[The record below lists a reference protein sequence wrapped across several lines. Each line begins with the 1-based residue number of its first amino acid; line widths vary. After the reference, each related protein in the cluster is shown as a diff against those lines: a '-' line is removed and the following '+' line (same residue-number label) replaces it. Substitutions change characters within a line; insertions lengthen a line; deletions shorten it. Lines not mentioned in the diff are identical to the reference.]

1 MARYEDRSG
10 GPNIRCSTAASATDS
25 QNGDAKRSSRIG
37 VRSQPGPTIDNR
49 PTTATLYQ
57 SKDLLAAGQIPGMHD
72 LINVAFAYS
81 HNRVGLFPNDSL
93 RLESHGQLIEALSA
107 DDTFT
112 YVVSYADTDVAIG
125 VASAK
130 RYRETIELQ
139 AVTIDNPAGAWKRT
153 GFSDPDIEG
162 WELSLMAVDPSLQRK
177 GLAGLLMEL
186 VEGEV
191 KTRFSQARVERALP
205 GLKLVMMLT
214 TAKEVNEGF
223 YKRKGYSLD
232 YETFHGPGWFGS
244 PKGFHI
250 AHMSK
255 QVEL

>member
-1 MARYEDRSG
+1 MTSFKIHSDGSE
-10 GPNIRCSTAASATDS
+10 IRRPAAKIPVNKENGSVEWSSHITA
-25 QNGDAKRSSRIG
+25 KW
-37 VRSQPGPTIDNR
+37 QPGPTIDNR

-57 SKDLLAAGQIPGMHD
+57 SKDLLAAGQIPGMYD
-72 LINVAFAYS
+72 LINVAFAFS
-81 HNRVGLFPNDSL
+81 HNRAGLFPDDSF
-93 RLESHGQLIEALSA
+93 RLQSHGQLIEALSA

-112 YVVSYADTDVAIG
+112 YVVSYTDTGVAIG

-130 RYRETIELQ
+130 RYHETLEPQ
-139 AVTIDNPAGAWKRT
+139 EVTIDNPAGAWKRT
-153 GFSDPDIEG
+153 GFSDPNTEG
-162 WELSLMAVDPSLQRK
+162 WELSVMAVNPSLQRK

-191 KTRFSQARVERALP
+191 KKRFLVARVERGLP

-244 PKGFHI
+244 SKGFHI